1 MEKCPDQ
8 VAIQGRLY
16 ADNPDQA
23 AQKAREKHPKYK
35 GKLSLKPAFG
45 DLENWYEYIINKEW

>member
-8 VAIQGRLY
+8 VAIQGRVY

-23 AQKAREKHPKYK
+23 AMEV
-35 GKLSLKPAFG
+35 GKKMCHS
-45 DLENWYEYIINKEW
+45 DEYDHEANEGYYRKETCPVRCG